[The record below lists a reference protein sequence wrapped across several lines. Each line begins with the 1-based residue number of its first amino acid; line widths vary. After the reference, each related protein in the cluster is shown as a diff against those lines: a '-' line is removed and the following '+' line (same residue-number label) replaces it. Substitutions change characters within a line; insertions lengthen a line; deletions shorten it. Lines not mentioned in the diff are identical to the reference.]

1 MYQVQPGRWLA
12 CPIAVLEVV
21 TRLGDTVVDVMVVP
35 RARLIDA
42 IVRAGFDVPDELALP
57 LVIEARLGTLVA
69 TPVAPA
75 RRELPHGRMSRELV
89 ACLAMSLAAHV
100 ALYVFA
106 EAHAEREQA
115 GREGAASRPRLVA
128 NHATAARGE
137 RAPQLVPSVTE
148 QPSAPH
154 EARTT
159 GPIGRGEGIPRPT
172 ISSGTEATNAH
183 VPALTPEP
191 CVGADCGII
200 PSGPIDT
207 SALAHAG
214 AAYALHPRERRELA
228 LSVVNCSVDGG
239 CNTVSGTDQDD
250 ILAAMSGHVG
260 DLHECLRHGAATVQL
275 NIDDAGDVHVVAK
288 DGGEPA
294 DCIASLVAKL
304 SLRASGRGDV
314 TLAFTAGD

>member
-1 MYQVQPGRWLA
+1 
-12 CPIAVLEVV
+12 VLEVV

-35 RARLIDA
+35 RARLADA
-42 IVRAGFDVPDELALP
+42 IVRAGFEVPEDLALP
-57 LVIEARLGTLVA
+57 LLIEAPLATLVA
-69 TPVAPA
+69 TPVARPQRDLPRA
-75 RRELPHGRMSRELV
+75 RLSRATL
-89 ACLAMSLAAHV
+89 ACLAFSLAAHV
-100 ALYVFA
+100 GLYIA
-106 EAHAEREQA
+106 AERHAAREQQA
-115 GREGAASRPRLVA
+115 GREGASRPRLVA

-137 RAPQLVPSVTE
+137 KSKDVVPSVTAE
-148 QPSAPH
+148 QSAPR
-154 EARTT
+154 EARASDPAPRGHGPPQPTT
-159 GPIGRGEGIPRPT
+159 ASGR
-172 ISSGTEATNAH
+172 EATNAQVAAH
-183 VPALTPEP
+183 TPDP
-191 CVGADCGII
+191 CPGGDCGII

-207 SALAHAG
+207 SAAARSG

-250 ILAAMSGHVG
+250 IRAAIAGHVG
-260 DLHECLRHGAATVQL
+260 DLHNCLRHGAATVQL

-304 SLRASGRGDV
+304 SLRSSGRGDV